1 MNFRF
6 LFCNWGLGAL
16 LLATLMTPVGAADSK
31 SADEW
36 QFEADIYLWGASID
50 AKPVGGD
57 NIHISFSD
65 IIDDL
70 DMAFMGG
77 FGARKGK
84 WSLYSDFI
92 YLDIDDEQTGSAR
105 LIRRS
110 IPTKF
115 KVELEA
121 WIITLGAGYEVLKT
135 DRFNMDLLA
144 GARYFWLDIPVKFD
158 LGPIKKK
165 VSASDHHWDGIV
177 GTRGKVAL
185 SDKWYMSYYG
195 DVGTGDSDLTWQ
207 GRLGLGYRFDSVD
220 AIFGYRYLDYDV
232 GGTDIDDITIKG
244 PYAGV
249 KMHF

>member
-92 YLDIDDEQTGSAR
+92 YLDIDDDQTGSAR

-121 WIITLGAGYEVLKT
+121 WIVTLGAGYEVLKT
-135 DRFNMDLLA
+135 DSVNMDLVA
-144 GARYFWLDIPVKFD
+144 GARYLWLDIP
-158 LGPIKKK
+158 I
-165 VSASDHHWDGIV
+165 
-177 GTRGKVAL
+177 
-185 SDKWYMSYYG
+185 
-195 DVGTGDSDLTWQ
+195 
-207 GRLGLGYRFDSVD
+207 
-220 AIFGYRYLDYDV
+220 
-232 GGTDIDDITIKG
+232 
-244 PYAGV
+244 
-249 KMHF
+249 